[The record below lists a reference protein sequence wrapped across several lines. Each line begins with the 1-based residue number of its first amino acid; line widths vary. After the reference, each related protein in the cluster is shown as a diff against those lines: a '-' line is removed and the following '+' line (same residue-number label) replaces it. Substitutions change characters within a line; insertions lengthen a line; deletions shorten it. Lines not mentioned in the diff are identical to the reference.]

1 MAINMTDV
9 IDSVD
14 KNTDKIINS
23 FRDYTDDGNPIN
35 PQLTI
40 VINDNNRKEKLLYV
54 ENKNESGY
62 SIVKKR

>member
-23 FRDYTDDGNPIN
+23 F
-35 PQLTI
+35 L
-40 VINDNNRKEKLLYV
+40 EYV
-54 ENKNESGY
+54 SP
-62 SIVKKR
+62 KKRKIFWTQSLYN